1 MDETDDRYPAA
12 RRFFAHNAIATCRPV
27 STSVTVA
34 MMGVTAAALSTSVI
48 VAALSTSVSV
58 STSAC

>member
-1 MDETDDRYPAA
+1 MDETDDRYPSA
-12 RRFFAHNAIATCRPV
+12 RRFFANNAFATCRSV

-34 MMGVTAAALSTSVI
+34 MGVTVAALSTSVI

-58 STSAC
+58 STSTC